1 MHTQKKQIQEKA
13 TNTSTLWEKQSREK
27 KSCKPEDKHMSA
39 AAVSLN
45 DSLKIW

>member
-1 MHTQKKQIQEKA
+1 MYIVEKTKQKK
-13 TNTSTLWEKQSREK
+13 K
-27 KSCKPEDKHMSA
+27 KSCKPEDKHVSI